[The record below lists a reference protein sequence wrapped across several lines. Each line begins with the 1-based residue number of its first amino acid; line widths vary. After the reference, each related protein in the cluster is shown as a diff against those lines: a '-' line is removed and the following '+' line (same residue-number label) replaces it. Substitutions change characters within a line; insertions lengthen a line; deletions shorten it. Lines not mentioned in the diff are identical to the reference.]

1 MKMKCTRS
9 SFRNVKSLELRCSLD
24 DYKQVVG
31 ILEIFPQLERLVIQK
46 MKKDT
51 LKDDTE
57 SLKFAAILPHDQYF
71 LLRLRTIEV
80 TWSEG
85 YGIFP
90 LIEIL
95 LKYASKLEKI
105 VFQLYTIKSPAPSN
119 SLSLVSQKL
128 KGMQR
133 SSTNC
138 TINLTQLSL

>member
-57 SLKFAAILPHDQYF
+57 SLKFAAILPHDQSF

-95 LKYASKLEKI
+95 LKYASKLEKF
-105 VFQLYTIKSPAPSN
+105 VFQIKEIKLPAPSD
-119 SLSLVSQKL
+119 SLLLVSQKL
-128 KGMQR
+128 LRMRR
-133 SSTNC
+133 SSSNC
-138 TINLTQLSL
+138 TVDLTILS